1 VVKKNVI
8 KPGFKR
14 VIKQRVKTDDKGY
27 TVVEDY
33 SSQEEMTKEELEVK
47 KNKNLPVKKVQVTM
61 PQAVAAKSMKN
72 AKQGTLFP

>member
-1 VVKKNVI
+1 MTIVKKNVI

-14 VIKQRVKTDDKGY
+14 VVKQRVKVDDKGY

-33 SSQEEMTKEELEVK
+33 SSQEEMTKEDLEIK

-61 PQAVAAKSMKN
+61 PEAIAAKNK
-72 AKQGTLFP
+72 G